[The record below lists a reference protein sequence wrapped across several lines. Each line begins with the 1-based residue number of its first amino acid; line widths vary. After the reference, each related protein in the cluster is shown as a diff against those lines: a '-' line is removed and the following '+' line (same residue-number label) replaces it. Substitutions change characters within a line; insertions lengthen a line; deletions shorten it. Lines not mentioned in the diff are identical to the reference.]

1 MKTPLLRYLS
11 IIAVIAAAIALAPC
25 VGIAQDTVEE
35 PKDFPGD
42 IRLLLPEKI
51 YAVAGVETNIY
62 FDNTVLVVNPANYIF
77 DVTCR
82 RGAQQNERWTFTPKP
97 EDVGVHPLAL
107 EVRDQKNEVIARAS
121 TVVEV
126 VAADAGKDREISV
139 LTIGD
144 SLTNAT
150 TYTQQI
156 HERCQTTEI
165 GNPKLT
171 LVGSRDAGIE
181 GVRHEG
187 YGGWTA
193 ERFATKYS
201 GVARGGPYRDNGS
214 PFLYKHGD
222 PDGLMLAGEGDQDE
236 SAPKSLDF
244 GRYCKAFNDDKAPD
258 FVTILLGCNDTFHG
272 TEADIEER
280 IDNMFGHYE
289 SLLKMIHELSPDIQ
303 IGAQLLVPP
312 AATQDAFGANYK
324 SGQTRWQY
332 KRNQHRV
339 VERMMETFGGRE
351 DKNIFLIPSQLNLD
365 CANNYPTTAN
375 GRQNNGVHP
384 AAVGY
389 RQIGDTIY
397 AWLKSR
403 LAAAK

>member
-1 MKTPLLRYLS
+1 MKALPLHCRCCLL
-11 IIAVIAAAIALAPC
+11 IAFAIVSSADS
-25 VGIAQDTVEE
+25 GKAQDAAETPV
-35 PKDFPGD
+35 DFPGD

-51 YAVAGVETNIY
+51 YAVAGIETNIY
-62 FDNTVLVVNPANYIF
+62 FDNTVLVVNPANYVF

-82 RGAQQNERWTFTPKP
+82 RGIQQNERWTFTPMP
-97 EDVGVHPLAL
+97 EDVGMHPLTL
-107 EVRDQKNEVIARAS
+107 EVRSQKNEVIARA
-121 TVVEV
+121 TTAVEV
-126 VAADAGKDREISV
+126 VTANAGKDREISL

-156 HERCQTTEI
+156 YQRCQATEI

-171 LVGSRDAGIE
+171 LIGSRDSGIE

-222 PDGLMLAGEGDQDE
+222 PDGLMLQGQGDADA
-236 SAPKSLDF
+236 SSPVDLDF
-244 GRYCKAFNDDKAPD
+244 GRYCKAFNNDEAPD
-258 FVTILLGCNDTFHG
+258 FVTILLGCNDTFHS
-272 TEADIEER
+272 TDADIEER

-289 SLLKMIHELSPDIQ
+289 NLLKMIHQLSPDTQ

-339 VERMMETFGGRE
+339 VERMIETFGGRE
-351 DKNIFLIPSQLNLD
+351 VKNIFLIPSQLNLD
-365 CANNYPTTAN
+365 CANNYPTAAD

-384 AAVGY
+384 AATGY

-397 AWLKSR
+397 AWIKSR
-403 LAAAK
+403 LATAQ